1 MSSYKRKRIENW
13 VEEVALYLRNGTICR
28 SVIGHVAED
37 AINGAA
43 SCVGASDNGESHGHG
58 GDGETACGARS
69 HHGSGSLSHKLD
81 LALKRSGPYGT
92 TANGD
97 AGRNGAVVDGVGA
110 NNTFPMVKFA
120 YSHYHEQ
127 RRKIDRLVQGLPVLN
142 ANGAAS
148 IDRSAS
154 RESVDDHAPIIFVN
168 GEEPVRSRASS
179 QPRVLGIHQ
188 YGSNNNFHHF
198 SHAHIAPG
206 HAGKHHAHHHQ
217 LHAPHTAHTARHLAQ
232 PFRTPGAASFQHNP
246 HDVIHNSRRTP
257 PKNGAAAAA
266 TRKLYGMPESRGS
279 DVTVTIDP
287 GLGMNTISNDRA
299 ARSKTAPTANR
310 NVHRAR
316 QRILTR
322 RTNKVL
328 EHSSQIPLQSCWAMA
343 ELSW

>member
-1 MSSYKRKRIENW
+1 MSVMSSYKRKRIENW

-43 SCVGASDNGESHGHG
+43 SGAGASENGESHGPG
-58 GDGETACGARS
+58 AEGESTFGRS
-69 HHGSGSLSHKLD
+69 HHGSGSLSQKLD
-81 LALKRSGPYGT
+81 LALKKSGPYGIT
-92 TANGD
+92 LNGEV
-97 AGRNGAVVDGVGA
+97 GRVGVGEGGGA
-110 NNTFPMVKFA
+110 NNAFPVVKFA

-148 IDRSAS
+148 IERSAS
-154 RESVDDHAPIIFVN
+154 RESGDDHAPIIFVN
-168 GEEPVRSRASS
+168 GEEPVRSRSSS
-179 QPRVLGIHQ
+179 QPRVLGIHH
-188 YGSNNNFHHF
+188 YGGGNNFHHF
-198 SHAHIAPG
+198 SHVHVAPG
-206 HAGKHHAHHHQ
+206 HAVNHQHQQHQ
-217 LHAPHTAHTARHLAQ
+217 LHAPHTARHLAQ
-232 PFRTPGAASFQHNP
+232 PFRAPGVATFQQNP
-246 HDVIHNSRRTP
+246 RDVIHNSRRLTT
-257 PKNGAAAAA
+257 KNSSSAS
-266 TRKLYGMPESRGS
+266 RKLYGVHESRGS

-287 GLGMNTISNDRA
+287 GLDMNTTSNDRA
-299 ARSKTAPTANR
+299 ARSKTAPTPNR